1 MMEDSQS
8 YIVPAGIDAP
18 IPIFKWEVV
27 EVITAIMAMGVC
39 LILQKFFT
47 GIVCAMFILW
57 LAKKFKAGAKRGEI
71 QHLIWRLGLNLDTPL
86 KLFGPPSTR
95 LEYMR

>member
-1 MMEDSQS
+1 MEDSQS

-27 EVITAIMAMGVC
+27 EVIVAIMVMGVC
-39 LILQKFFT
+39 LILQKFLFGIIGAFT
-47 GIVCAMFILW
+47 VLW
-57 LAKKFKAGAKRGEI
+57 AAKKFKSGAKRGQV

-86 KLFGPPSTR
+86 KLFSASSTR